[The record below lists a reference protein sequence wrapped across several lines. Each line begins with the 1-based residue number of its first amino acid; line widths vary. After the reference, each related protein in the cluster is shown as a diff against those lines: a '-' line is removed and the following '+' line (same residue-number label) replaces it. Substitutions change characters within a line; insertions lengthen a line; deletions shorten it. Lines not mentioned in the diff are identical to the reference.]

1 MQIPDEDSETPLQ
14 INIVPMIDVIFSIL
28 AFFIMST
35 LYLTHSEG
43 LPVNLPT
50 ATTAE
55 SQLPEDINV
64 TIDINGDIF
73 LNRQPIELQ
82 DLEGAVQSLVSSKSQ
97 TLVVI
102 NADEE
107 VTHGKVVSVMDRL
120 RQVAG
125 VKLAIAVKKV

>member
-1 MQIPDEDSETPLQ
+1 MQIPDDDSETPFQ
-14 INIVPMIDVIFSIL
+14 INIVPMIDVVFAIL
-28 AFFIMST
+28 TFFIMST

-43 LPVNLPT
+43 LPVTLPS

-55 SQLPEDINV
+55 SRIPEDINV

-73 LNRQPIELQ
+73 LNRQPIALQ
-82 DLEGAVQSLVSSKSQ
+82 DLEGAVQSLVGSKSQ
-97 TLVVI
+97 ILVVI
-102 NADEE
+102 NADEQ